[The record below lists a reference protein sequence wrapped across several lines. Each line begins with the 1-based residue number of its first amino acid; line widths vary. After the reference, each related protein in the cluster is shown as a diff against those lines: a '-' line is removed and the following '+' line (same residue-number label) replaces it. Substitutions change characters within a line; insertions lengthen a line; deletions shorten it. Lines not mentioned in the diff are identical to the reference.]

1 MLFSAVRWPWVTGP
15 ANIWHNLCF
24 DFRCF
29 FQLTQRD
36 TLMCV
41 LSACLL
47 LTVCAAFTW
56 ERPNTNLQKHTVAN
70 CQGWSLSCYPPLC
83 IKRLRFSLWCAGTS
97 VLLGMMPPALLCIH
111 PLSLQLTSVK
121 SLHKWML
128 SSLHE
133 MVLSLK
139 KNRQHSKHM
148 TAKQRSGVGVG
159 VLKIHGDKREPRCFF
174 RACTLLG
181 WLFQCASNLTF

>member
-1 MLFSAVRWPWVTGP
+1 MLRVDPELQALQTSDTTFVLTSAVS
-15 ANIWHNLCF
+15 
-24 DFRCF
+24 
-29 FQLTQRD
+29 FQLTRRD

-47 LTVCAAFTW
+47 LTFCAAFAW
-56 ERPNTNLQKHTVAN
+56 ERPNSNLQKHTVAN

-83 IKRLRFSLWCAGTS
+83 IKKLRFSLWCAGIS
-97 VLLGMMPPALLCIH
+97 VLLGIMPPAFLCIH
-111 PLSLQLTSVK
+111 PLSVQLTSVK

-139 KNRQHSKHM
+139 KNTQHSEH
-148 TAKQRSGVGVG
+148 TLQNRSR
-159 VLKIHGDKREPRCFF
+159 VLMWVFWRRG
-174 RACTLLG
+174 
-181 WLFQCASNLTF
+181 